1 MAHFA
6 EIDNNKVVL
15 RILVV
20 DNNDL
25 LDSEGNESEALGITY
40 LKNGFGSDWVQTSYN
55 RTFRKNYA
63 GMGYTYDSTRDAFIP
78 PQEFASWTL
87 NEDTCRWEAPTAMP
101 DDGNSWVWDE
111 DTLQWIRTNE

>member
-6 EIDNNKVVL
+6 EIDDNKVVL
-15 RILVV
+15 RVLVV

-40 LKNGFGSDWVQTSYN
+40 LKNGFGSDWIQTSYN
-55 RTFRKNYA
+55 KTFRKNYA
-63 GMGYTYDSTRDAFIP
+63 SGGYTYDSARDAFIP
-78 PQEFASWTL
+78 PQKFASWTL
-87 NEDTCRWEAPTAMP
+87 NEDTCQWEAPTAMP